1 MALAN
6 YSDLQASALDWM
18 ERAGQSGKAPDW
30 IKLAESKLN
39 RKLGAVEVEATL
51 TGTASSRTIDIT
63 SLSMVEPIALF
74 IAPTGED
81 EREIQP
87 QANGTYPLLEVT
99 EAQPRIYS
107 VVGTDLQ
114 FERILD
120 QAYPFRFIYRE
131 RFALSD
137 SVPTNWLLTNHPDVY
152 LAATLMW
159 GAGYNQD
166 WQNGPVWKAMLDE
179 AIPEIQHTIAQ
190 NKRGMLR
197 VDRAITMVNRRWFY
211 GNTDWII

>member
-1 MALAN
+1 MALSN

-18 ERAGQSGKAPDW
+18 ERAGQTGKTADW
-30 IKLAESKLN
+30 VKLAEAKLN

-51 TGTASSRTIDIT
+51 TGTPSSRTIDIT

-74 IAPTGED
+74 IAPTGEN

-87 QANGTYPLLEVT
+87 QANGTYPLIDVT
-99 EAQPRIYS
+99 EASPRIYS
-107 VVGTDLQ
+107 VIGTNLQ
-114 FERILD
+114 FDRILD
-120 QAYPFRFIYRE
+120 QAYPFRFVFNQYLNL
-131 RFALSD
+131 AATT
-137 SVPTNWLLTNHPDVY
+137 TNWLLTNHPDAY

-159 GAGYNQD
+159 GAGYNED

>member
-1 MALAN
+1 MALSN

-18 ERAGQSGKAPDW
+18 ERAGQTGKTADW
-30 IKLAESKLN
+30 VKLAEAKLN
-39 RKLGAVEVEATL
+39 RKLGAVEVETTL
-51 TGTASSRTIDIT
+51 TGTPSSRTIDIT

-74 IAPTGED
+74 IAPTGEN

-87 QANGTYPLLEVT
+87 QANGTYSLIDVT
-99 EAQPRIYS
+99 EASPRIYS
-107 VVGTDLQ
+107 VVGTDIQ
-114 FERILD
+114 FDRILD
-120 QAYPFRFIYRE
+120 QAYPFRFVFNQYLNL
-131 RFALSD
+131 AATT
-137 SVPTNWLLTNHPDVY
+137 TNWLLTNHPDAY

-159 GAGYNQD
+159 GAGYNED

>member
-1 MALAN
+1 MALSN

-18 ERAGQSGKAPDW
+18 ERAGQTGKTADW
-30 IKLAESKLN
+30 VKLAEAKLN
-39 RKLGAVEVEATL
+39 RKLGAVEVEASL
-51 TGTASSRTIDIT
+51 TGTPSSRTIDIT
-63 SLSMVEPIALF
+63 SLSMIEPIALF
-74 IAPTGED
+74 IAPTGEN

-87 QANGTYPLLEVT
+87 QANGTYPLVDVT
-99 EAQPRIYS
+99 EASPRIYS
-107 VVGTDLQ
+107 IVGTDIQ
-114 FERILD
+114 FDRILD
-120 QAYPFRFIYRE
+120 QAYPFRFVFNQYLNL
-131 RFALSD
+131 AATT
-137 SVPTNWLLTNHPDVY
+137 TNWLLTNHPDAY

-159 GAGYNQD
+159 GAGYNED

>member
-1 MALAN
+1 MALDN

-30 IKLAESKLN
+30 IKLAEAKLN

-51 TGTASSRTIDIT
+51 SSVAASRLIDIS

-74 IAPTGED
+74 IAPPSED

-87 QANGTYPLLEVT
+87 QANGTYPLAEIT
-99 EAQPRIYS
+99 ESQPRIYS
-107 VVGTDLQ
+107 IVGSDIQ
-114 FERILD
+114 FDRIVD
-120 QAYPFRFIYRE
+120 QVYPFRFIYRE

-137 SVPTNWLLTNHPDVY
+137 AVPTNWLLTNHPDVY

-166 WQNGPVWKAMLDE
+166 WQNGPVWKSMLDE
-179 AIPEIQHTIAQ
+179 AIPEIQHTISK

-211 GNTDWII
+211 GNTDWIL